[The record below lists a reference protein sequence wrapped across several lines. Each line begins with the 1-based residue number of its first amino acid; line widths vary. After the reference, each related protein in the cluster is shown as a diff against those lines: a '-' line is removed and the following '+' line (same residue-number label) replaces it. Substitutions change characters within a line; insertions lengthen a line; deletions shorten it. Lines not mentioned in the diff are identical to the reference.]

1 MYVCMY
7 VCTPHQHPPYIRQQ
21 RHIATV
27 LEKRGTLPV
36 AKYRVLGQMHL
47 KQLEDLLEY
56 YFTAGEYIQGRLR
69 VLRFF
74 IADTEQL
81 VEVKLDVRRNE
92 LVAMQL
98 VTTVLTLGLAAMAA
112 VGAVFGMNLTNEHET
127 SYSVFVIVSIVST
140 VACVVIVVLL
150 LGFAQMRHLLYIPDS
165 AVLGGDS

>member
-1 MYVCMY
+1 MI
-7 VCTPHQHPPYIRQQ
+7 PLHAHRHHQ

-27 LEKRGTLPV
+27 LEARGPHAPLAV
-36 AKYRVLGQMHL
+36 LHVLGQMHVA
-47 KQLEDLLEY
+47 QLEDLLEY

-69 VLRFF
+69 VLRGL

-98 VTTVLTLGLAAMAA
+98 VATVLTLGLAAMAA
-112 VGAVFGMNLTNEHET
+112 VGAVFGMNLTNRHELD
-127 SYSVFVIVSIVST
+127 YSVFVIVSVVSA
-140 VACVVIVVLL
+140 VACVVIVGLL

-165 AVLGGDS
+165 AVLSVD